1 MPGSPFILVPPV
13 TAPGSTQME
22 IDCQLLEAVTE
33 RYIPGVLRFY
43 RCSPSCITYGRFQNI
58 DDFNTASLYQDG
70 VDLVQRPSGGT
81 AVFHGPGDLTYAF
94 SCPIAHPIF
103 GGSVEES
110 SARIHEVIRSAFD
123 WLGIPTSSVGHM
135 QTTRNRSSDCFAVP
149 GSQEVVDVAG
159 RKLVGSAQTRNATSL
174 LQHGIIPFDPSPIS
188 RYLKN
193 DDAPAD
199 RSAVNLLAPF
209 VSRDE
214 LEAQIANSF
223 AQALGQPCIVSS
235 VLLADTLVP

>member
-13 TAPGSTQME
+13 TAPGSTQMD
-22 IDCQLLEAVTE
+22 IDSQLLDAVTE
-33 RYIPGVLRFY
+33 RYVPGVLRFY
-43 RCSPSCITYGRFQNI
+43 QCTPSCITYGKFQSAE
-58 DDFNTASLYQDG
+58 DFDAPALERDS

-81 AVFHGPGDLTYAF
+81 AVFHGPNDLTYAF

-123 WLGIPTSSVGHM
+123 WLGIPTSSVGHIP
-135 QTTRNRSSDCFAVP
+135 TSRSRSADCFATP
-149 GSQEVVDVAG
+149 GAQEVVDQEG
-159 RKLVGSAQTRNATSL
+159 RKLVGSAQTRNATTL
-174 LQHGIIPFDPSPIS
+174 LQHGIIPFDPTPIGK
-188 RYLKN
+188 YLRSGTP
-193 DDAPAD
+193 AAD
-199 RSAVNLLAPF
+199 RSAVSLLAPF
-209 VSRDE
+209 VTREE

-223 AQALGQPCIVSS
+223 AQALGQPCTVSS